1 MNNLEII
8 NKKIFKEND
17 SEFVN
22 ILNILKFQDKKI
34 VFTNGVF
41 DILHRGH
48 IDYLSK
54 AKDLG
59 NILIVGINSD
69 YSAKRLKKGK
79 NRPIQD
85 ELSRTTIIAALKFV
99 DFVIIFNDD
108 TPYKLIKTVQPDILV
123 KGSDYKPEDI
133 IGYDII
139 KAKNGEV
146 ITIDYLPGYS
156 TTSIENKIK
165 YN

>member
-41 DILHRGH
+41 DILHLGH